1 MKDIN
6 ELHIAW
12 KAGVASGDAGEIDF
26 AALKKEARM
35 RLTAAKTLPRQ
46 PVSNRYRLDE

>member
-6 ELHIAW
+6 ELRVAW
-12 KAGVASGDAGEIDF
+12 KAGLASGDAGEIDF
-26 AALKKEARM
+26 AVLKKEARM
-35 RLTAAKTLPRQ
+35 RLTAANTLSRQ